1 MVSAETDFEAAED
14 LLRGAEFHDVQSLW
28 YSSNYVYLAHM
39 CDASGQQFAAIY
51 KPHKGESP
59 LWDFPEGE
67 LYKREVAAYELA
79 KLLGWDFIPPTVSRD
94 GPQGIGSVQLFIDH
108 DPESHFFVQREK
120 PDLVP
125 QLKRMAV
132 FDAIANNADR
142 KGGHCLLDASGTIW
156 GIDHG
161 LCFHSQYKLRS
172 VIWDWV
178 DEPIAEEWLE
188 DVATAA
194 DALDRRRASSGPLI
208 GLLSSAELAA
218 MGRRM
223 RTLLAERTFPRPGPN
238 RHYPW
243 PLV

>member
-1 MVSAETDFEAAED
+1 MTQEAGFAAAEQ
-14 LLRGAEFHDVQSLW
+14 LLRDAEFQDAQSLW
-28 YSSNYVYLAHM
+28 YSSNYVYLCQM
-39 CDASGQQFAAIY
+39 CGPGGETFTAVY
-51 KPHKGESP
+51 KPLKGERP

-79 KLLGWDFIPPTVSRD
+79 KLLGWNFVPPTVSRD
-94 GPQGIGSVQLFIDH
+94 GPHGVGSVQLFVAH
-108 DPESHFFVQREK
+108 DPESHFFVQREVQE
-120 PDLVP
+120 LVP

-142 KGGHCLLDASGTIW
+142 KGGHCLLDSAGTIW

-161 LCFHSQYKLRS
+161 LCFHPQYKLRS

-178 DEPIAEEWLE
+178 DEPIDDEWLADLSDAAE
-188 DVATAA
+188 TLEARKATA
-194 DALDRRRASSGPLI
+194 GPLVE
-208 GLLSSAELAA
+208 LLSAEELAA
-218 MGRRM
+218 IARRI
-223 RTLLAERTFPRPGPN
+223 RVTLKQRTFPRPGPN

>member
-1 MVSAETDFEAAED
+1 MTEGVDFAAAEQ
-14 LLRGAEFHDVQSLW
+14 LLRDAEFQDAQSLW
-28 YSSNYVYLAHM
+28 YSSNYVYLYQM
-39 CDASGQQFAAIY
+39 CGPGGETFTTVY
-51 KPHKGESP
+51 KPLKGERP

-79 KLLGWDFIPPTVSRD
+79 KLLGWNFVPPTVSRD
-94 GPQGIGSVQLFIDH
+94 GPHGLGSVQVFISH
-108 DPESHFFVQREK
+108 DPESHFFVQREV
-120 PDLVP
+120 PELVP

-142 KGGHCLLDASGTIW
+142 KGGHCLLDSAGTIW

-161 LCFHSQYKLRS
+161 LCFHPQYKLRS

-178 DEPIAEEWLE
+178 DEPIEDEWLA
-188 DVATAA
+188 DLSQAA
-194 DALDRRRASSGPLI
+194 DTLETRKAGAAPLVE
-208 GLLSSAELAA
+208 LLSPEELAA
-218 MGRRM
+218 IARRI
-223 RTLLAERTFPRPGPN
+223 RVTLKAGTFPKPGPN